1 MQHHPPKYIMISLGI
16 WNSKTRVDL
25 YQKWW
30 TSSNPSRLGA
40 TQSVSSSCHAF
51 VWSLQSGFSN
61 LDYFGWLLEGTLGIG
76 MTNNLE
82 TFWRSQICWLQV
94 KLITTP
100 WKTHMETHLPEEMSM
115 VLHSNQSFQSFWG
128 GFLCDYLWLWCLAYA
143 ASVLSGWTH
152 LHQICQQ

>member
-1 MQHHPPKYIMISLGI
+1 MISLGI
-16 WNSKTRVDL
+16 WNNKTRVDL
-25 YQKWW
+25 HQKWW
-30 TSSNPSRLGA
+30 TSSNPSRLCA

-61 LDYFGWLLEGTLGIG
+61 LDYFGRLLESTLRIGTIRQFGDIL
-76 MTNNLE
+76 TKPNLLAS
-82 TFWRSQICWLQV
+82 SQVDHYSV
-94 KLITTP
+94 KNTYGNTSPRRDVNGFAFQSII
-100 WKTHMETHLPEEMSM
+100 
-115 VLHSNQSFQSFWG
+115 QSFQSFWG

>member
-1 MQHHPPKYIMISLGI
+1 MQHIPRNLDI
-16 WNSKTRVDL
+16 WSATHDKH
-25 YQKWW
+25 Q
-30 TSSNPSRLGA
+30 SNPSRLGA

-61 LDYFGWLLEGTLGIG
+61 LDYFGRLLESTLRIGTSD
-76 MTNNLE
+76 NLE

-100 WKTHMETHLPEEMSM
+100 WKTRMETHPVNGFAFQSII
-115 VLHSNQSFQSFWG
+115 QSFQSFWG